1 MILWYGM
8 MISYSY
14 LRYTD
19 RLFDVFLLFFT
30 VILLELHKK
39 QRREDWV
46 AEKKYIDEPLWGTSL
61 FSCTPSFLHY
71 FLSNPSLLS
80 PPILCRKIAILLQK
94 LLKKHPLSPQ
104 CLWHWHINRS
114 KWNEMNLLCILTT
127 SKLN

>member
-80 PPILCRKIAILLQK
+80 PPILCRKNCYFAPEAVEK
-94 LLKKHPLSPQ
+94 APSFPLVS
-104 CLWHWHINRS
+104 
-114 KWNEMNLLCILTT
+114 MALTY
-127 SKLN
+127 